1 MDADEKLDSVPSLKQ
16 EGNQLFQVYNSGV
29 YIMQY
34 AMIVEG
40 GGGGGRLGENEKW
53 MWCAGKKITEGEMK
67 MEKLD
72 QKRGKMYKIASF
84 LGKTAIVSE
93 WRKFLGLH
101 EIVWEFYNYWM

>member
-40 GGGGGRLGENEKW
+40 GGGEGGL
-53 MWCAGKKITEGEMK
+53 
-67 MEKLD
+67 
-72 QKRGKMYKIASF
+72 GKMKNECDVP
-84 LGKTAIVSE
+84 GK
-93 WRKFLGLH
+93 R
-101 EIVWEFYNYWM
+101 